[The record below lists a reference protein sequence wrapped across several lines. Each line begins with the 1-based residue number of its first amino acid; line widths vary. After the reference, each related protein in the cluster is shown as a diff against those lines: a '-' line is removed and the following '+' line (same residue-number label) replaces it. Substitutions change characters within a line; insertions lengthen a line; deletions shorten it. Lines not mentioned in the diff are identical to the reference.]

1 MPQGR
6 ASISRRGWKLA
17 PMKRVYRI
25 IRFPG
30 NSRMIGHDGFPY
42 LFTLTNVKTLPP
54 KQLLKD
60 EKC

>member
-42 LFTLTNVKTLPP
+42 SFTLTNVKTLPP
-54 KQLLKD
+54 K
-60 EKC
+60 